1 MRGRNGQREYEN
13 NIDSTVEQSSNNV
26 GECRLP
32 IRPRTEYENRL
43 VKYNL
48 QESERHNLFLH
59 AITRFASNKFSNQ
72 VRRLPLRKMLGF
84 FSRLFLLNGME
95 LVHLQCLLSEL
106 EWSTVQDFL
115 KNNSKD
121 IGKKVDVG
129 KERPTDLKTFD
140 EFSLL
145 LMLLCLQLKSNLDG

>member
-1 MRGRNGQREYEN
+1 M
-13 NIDSTVEQSSNNV
+13 
-26 GECRLP
+26 
-32 IRPRTEYENRL
+32 
-43 VKYNL
+43 
-48 QESERHNLFLH
+48 
-59 AITRFASNKFSNQ
+59 
-72 VRRLPLRKMLGF
+72 RKMLGF